1 MIFLC
6 DWWCTTD
13 SLARFPSARKLQQE
27 GLLLNSPT
35 QPSLTQMINHLTQGS
50 SHPSQVSYVHQP
62 GQLPRIHP
70 HLQGLAATGQQAAPQ
85 VQGHLLNQLQPAGV
99 PQVQQEPSMANFAQL
114 SNQLQS
120 QLQGEVEARNYGFV
134 QGGQAFNNQVMQ
146 PPASPHLAGSL
157 PSAHASNTSLTQ
169 PHLQQLSAQAL
180 SQLQGRTSPGL
191 LSGSPSPLSGN
202 QIQMQQNRMQ
212 MQSQLQGQAGLSQIS
227 PPVHGGGQPSPN
239 FNQLSQQ
246 GFQTTM
252 PQSPAQVQLQ
262 TRTLN
267 QAGNRS
273 HQSLPGTPQSEM
285 SDLRSNT

>member
-1 MIFLC
+1 
-6 DWWCTTD
+6 
-13 SLARFPSARKLQQE
+13 
-27 GLLLNSPT
+27 
-35 QPSLTQMINHLTQGS
+35 
-50 SHPSQVSYVHQP
+50 
-62 GQLPRIHP
+62 
-70 HLQGLAATGQQAAPQ
+70 
-85 VQGHLLNQLQPAGV
+85 
-99 PQVQQEPSMANFAQL
+99 MANFAQL

-212 MQSQLQGQAGLSQIS
+212 MQSQLQG
-227 PPVHGGGQPSPN
+227 PVHGGGQPSPN